1 MFDAPIEAVK
11 EYWFAYLLVIPTA
24 LFMLTLIWSQ
34 FIYGIWLSFHE
45 FTMISPEPEWIGLD
59 NYRLLFTWEA
69 VRTSIRVSVIY
80 TIALTTIHILLGLL
94 AALVVNRVNK
104 FENLFSASY
113 LLGYTVAPVV
123 IGTLW
128 VYLLQPRL
136 GPIFNV
142 LIELGVLNEPIFW
155 STNPTGSL
163 IGIIVVGGW
172 TFWPFAFI
180 VFHASLQSIPDQH
193 YEAAKIYGANRLQ
206 TFFRV
211 TLPQLKSAF
220 LMVLAIRLIWN
231 VSKIGQPLQ
240 MTNGGPGYSTS
251 VLGILLYNQART
263 GGRLGRGYA
272 VGVLMFVLT
281 LVFVALFIREYK
293 RTTGEVGQ

>member
-1 MFDAPIEAVK
+1 
-11 EYWFAYLLVIPTA
+11 
-24 LFMLTLIWSQ
+24 
-34 FIYGIWLSFHE
+34 
-45 FTMISPEPEWIGLD
+45 
-59 NYRLLFTWEA
+59 
-69 VRTSIRVSVIY
+69 
-80 TIALTTIHILLGLL
+80 
-94 AALVVNRVNK
+94 
-104 FENLFSASY
+104 
-113 LLGYTVAPVV
+113 
-123 IGTLW
+123 
-128 VYLLQPRL
+128 
-136 GPIFNV
+136 
-142 LIELGVLNEPIFW
+142 
-155 STNPTGSL
+155 
-163 IGIIVVGGW
+163 
-172 TFWPFAFI
+172 
-180 VFHASLQSIPDQH
+180 
-193 YEAAKIYGANRLQ
+193 
-206 TFFRV
+206 V